1 VRLSLPL
8 RIFLYH
14 LVFILALGSL
24 TALVIRESFE
34 WYADDW
40 KRELQTQV
48 PAKLFTPLASEVARS
63 LLLEL
68 ERGVP
73 ESAQRKRRAISDGL
87 DAMIPTLSSVEDLMI
102 LDADGRVQYVS
113 PTSTHALAVDDPE
126 VVSRLES
133 GELSRREVLLPS
145 GEHRIEVVLPVRESG
160 PESDP
165 RLGAVVLHL
174 RPDPE
179 ISSSEE
185 GSAGDEILVAPAGE
199 RLIGPLALEVARSM
213 LIERDQG
220 DREYE
225 AQLDAYRDRVSDGL
239 MRILPTLGSVEAL
252 MIVDLENRIQFINT
266 PEDIGL
272 TFTGEEGVWR
282 FDVDEE
288 QRRDVRLPSGRIGE
302 EVVLPVFREENATGP
317 ERERLGSVLVAYHP
331 DPELEARNPELLPP
345 VVPPSAYTRPLIL
358 FLAVAVV
365 GGVLIAALSGLPVRR
380 LEKALEDFRN
390 RDFKG
395 GLDPKHV
402 GLEKDL
408 GSAVRAI
415 NELGGR
421 LQALDAQ
428 GQERE
433 SLLATLSQSLEEA
446 MIALD
451 PGGTPVAWNP
461 AAGRLLVGSPDPGS
475 GDEAPDA
482 EAIEKALA
490 RNPDLGFALVHSEG
504 AMSREVEVVRGDGT
518 HVPAQVTV
526 VPFEV
531 RPGETGTMLLLR
543 DLATLRTV
551 EAHLLEAGRFA
562 VLAHLAA
569 GLAHEIRNPLHS
581 IQINATAAEHYID
594 NATEN
599 NHVDEVAASLE
610 TIKSETGRLTNLL
623 NNYLGMVRPE
633 KEMATV
639 DLRELARRVVQ
650 LVSYTAGQSDV
661 EIRLEGQESLPVVR
675 GIPDRLQ
682 QAILNLVLN
691 AIQAMP
697 DGGTLNIR
705 TETSEGGVRLTVSDT
720 GPGLAQGLAV
730 DQLFDTRITTKPGGT
745 GLGLPLVRM
754 IVEAHGGS
762 VQYRSVPDHGAAFTL
777 VLPTNS

>member
-1 VRLSLPL
+1 MKLSLPL

-14 LVFILALGSL
+14 LMLILALGSL

-40 KRELQTQV
+40 KRELRTLAPEQ
-48 PAKLFTPLASEVARS
+48 LFTPLASEVARA

-73 ESAQRKRRAISDGL
+73 ESAQRERKAISDGL
-87 DAMIPTLSSVEDLMI
+87 DAVIPTLSSVEDLMI
-102 LDADGRVQYVS
+102 LDGDGRVQYVS
-113 PTSTHALAVDDPE
+113 STSTHDLVVDDPE
-126 VVSRLES
+126 IVSRLGS
-133 GELSRREVLLPS
+133 GELSRREVLLAS
-145 GEHRIEVVLPVRESG
+145 GEPRIEVVLPVREAG
-160 PESDP
+160 PEGDR
-165 RLGAVVLHL
+165 RLGTVLLHL
-174 RPDPE
+174 RPDPGLPSPQE
-179 ISSSEE
+179 WSP
-185 GSAGDEILVAPAGE
+185 GDELSVPPAGE
-199 RLIGPLALEVARSM
+199 RLIGPLALQVARAM
-213 LIERDQG
+213 LVELEKGDPER
-220 DREYE
+220 E
-225 AQLDAYRDRVSDGL
+225 AQLDAYRKNVSDGL
-239 MRILPTLGSVEAL
+239 KRVLPALGSIESL
-252 MIVDLENRIQFINT
+252 MIVDLENRIQFFNS
-266 PEDIGL
+266 PEHIDL
-272 TFTGEEGVWR
+272 RFTGEESAWR
-282 FDVDEE
+282 FDVDRP
-288 QRRDVRLPSGRIGE
+288 QRRDVTLPSGRAGT
-302 EVVLPVFREENATGP
+302 EVVLPVFREEHATGP
-317 ERERLGSVLVAYHP
+317 ERERLGSILIAYRP
-331 DPELEARNPELLPP
+331 DPELEARVPELLPP

-380 LEKALEDFRN
+380 LEKALEDFRE

-395 GLDPKHV
+395 GLDLKHV

-421 LQALDAQ
+421 LQALDAR
-428 GQERE
+428 GQERD

-451 PGGTPVAWNP
+451 PSGTPVAWNP
-461 AAGRLLVGSPDPGS
+461 AAGRLLVGSPDPRTG
-475 GDEAPDA
+475 GQVTDA
-482 EAIEKALA
+482 EAIAKALA
-490 RNPDLGFALVHSEG
+490 RNPDLGFALVHTEG
-504 AMSREVEVVRGDGT
+504 ATSREVEVVRGDGT
-518 HVPAQVTV
+518 HVPAQAAV

-551 EAHLLEAGRFA
+551 ETHLLEAGRFA

-581 IQINATAAEHYID
+581 IQINATAAEQYID
-594 NATEN
+594 AATKD
-599 NHVDEVAASLE
+599 NHVDEVTASLE

-633 KEMATV
+633 KEIATV
-639 DLRELARRVVQ
+639 DVRELARRVVQ
-650 LVSYTAGQSDV
+650 LVSYTAGQSGV
-661 EIRLEGQESLPVVR
+661 EIRVEGEESLPLVR

-697 DGGTLNIR
+697 DGGTLSIR
-705 TETSEGGVRLTVSDT
+705 TDTSEGGVRLTVSDT

-730 DQLFDTRITTKPGGT
+730 DQLFDTRMTTKPGGT

-777 VLPTNS
+777 VLPTEA